1 MNRIIILLSAAILAT
16 MCTNSPKAVPDGMK
30 GTWTGQLEI
39 AGLAMVLHLGDTCTM
54 DSPDQDAYGIKAFV
68 KDAGEDYVSIKIPE
82 VKGGLKLYFQGDSLT
97 GTFSQSIAKM
107 PITMH
112 RGPLVR
118 NRPQTPVPP
127 FPYNTKDVVFEN
139 GDVRLAGTLCLPDC
153 LDAPAVVM
161 VSGSGKQDRDE
172 SLMGHKPFAVLADA
186 LARAGIPSLRY
197 DDRECGGST
206 GVFADATTADFATD
220 AASAIRYLRGRG
232 FTKVGL
238 IGHSEGGS
246 IAFLLAGAENPDD
259 GTPDF
264 IVSLAGMADRGDSTL
279 FRQTKQM
286 LILQGAPE
294 KAANLGAK
302 IAAKQSI
309 KQMGKWGKHFAS
321 LDPAPYISR
330 IQCPVLALNG
340 SKDYQ
345 VIPEFNLSKVEAL
358 CPKAD
363 CRLYPGLNHLFQHCS
378 TGLGTEYAS
387 IEETMSE
394 EVIANITDWVI
405 KQ

>member
-1 MNRIIILLSAAILAT
+1 MKRILILLAAAILAT
-16 MCTNSPKAVPDGMK
+16 MCTSTPKAVPDAMK
-30 GTWTGQLEI
+30 GTWNGQLELV
-39 AGLAMVLHLGDTCTM
+39 GLAMVLHLGDTCTM
-54 DSPDQDAYGIKAFV
+54 DSPDQDAYGIKAVV
-68 KDAGEDYVSIKIPE
+68 KDAGEDYVNIKIPE
-82 VKGGLKLYFQGDSLT
+82 VKGGLKLHFQGDSLT
-97 GTFSQSIAKM
+97 GTFSQSIARM

-118 NRPQTPVPP
+118 YRTQTPLPP
-127 FPYNTKDVVFEN
+127 FPYDYKEVTFKN
-139 GDVRLAGTLCLPDC
+139 GDIGLAGTLCLPDSY
-153 LDAPAVVM
+153 DAPAVVM

-206 GVFADATTADFATD
+206 GVFADATTADFAED
-220 AASAIRYLRGRG
+220 AASAIRYMRSLG
-232 FTKVGL
+232 FSKVGV

-246 IAFLLAGAENPDD
+246 IAFMLAGTETPSD

-264 IVSLAGMADRGDSTL
+264 IVSLAGMADKGDSTL
-279 FRQTKQM
+279 FRQTRQM

-302 IAAKQSI
+302 IAAKQSV
-309 KQMGKWGKHFAS
+309 KQMGKWGKYFAS
-321 LDPAPYISR
+321 LDPAPYISL
-330 IQCPVLALNG
+330 IKCPVLALNG
-340 SKDYQ
+340 TKDYQ

-358 CPKAD
+358 CPQAD
-363 CRLYPGLNHLFQHCS
+363 CRLYPGLNHLFQHCK

-387 IEETMSE
+387 IDETMSE
-394 EVIANITDWVI
+394 EVIADIIDWVI